1 MSNNESSNGEIN
13 VEDRF
18 ASAGML
24 AVGVVIIVGFLPIG
38 FANISSDIVIL
49 AFAMSIPLSATYLFC
64 CALFPAQQV
73 YDAKQTTFALWG
85 GVFTGIVGVISAFWY
100 LCWKAGVLFLLAS
113 LVGLVLILS
122 MSRKRTQ

>member
-1 MSNNESSNGEIN
+1 MSKNESTNGEMNI
-13 VEDRF
+13 EDRF

-38 FANISSDIVIL
+38 FANIAADIVIL

-64 CALFPAQQV
+64 YVLFSAQQV
-73 YDAKQTTFALWG
+73 YEAKQTTLALWG
-85 GVFTGIVGVISAFWY
+85 GVLTGIVGVISAFWY
-100 LCWKAGVLFLLAS
+100 LSWKAGVLFLLAS
-113 LVGLVLILS
+113 LVGLVLTIS